1 MKTDEVKVGAVTLGG
16 FVILALMLTFLGVF
30 SFAGRTYKLNVM
42 FNDVDG
48 LKTGN
53 EVRFAGV
60 PVGKVD
66 DILVDGSKVK
76 VVMKMDEKQKIPR
89 NSQFSIGSDGVMGS
103 KFVSITPPQI
113 ATGLTFKPGETIT
126 GQQAGGIGKLMDSS
140 GKVLDKLDV
149 VVDAFA
155 NVFGD
160 KDVQKSMR
168 QGFVQTGEVAKN
180 MNDFTKA
187 LATMAQQNQGDI
199 HTMVGQMKEM
209 SVHMNNIMDKA
220 DADGAT
226 GRNVAAMAANMADAS
241 KKIQNTAEALQ
252 NVVTDPQTQQ
262 DLKETISH
270 AKSTSVKADKIL
282 GVVTDA
288 QLQADVL
295 YNDKKSKWRTDVGAR
310 LPLKEDSYAYLGV
323 SDIGD
328 RDKLNF
334 HYNRKLNKYIWGRAG
349 VMEGQFGVG
358 ADWILSPK
366 LKLFTDFYDFD
377 DAKLKVGAEYA
388 FTPKLSLIGESMDV
402 LDNGVDTTYLG
413 LRARF

>member
-1 MKTDEVKVGAVTLGG
+1 
-16 FVILALMLTFLGVF
+16 
-30 SFAGRTYKLNVM
+30 
-42 FNDVDG
+42 
-48 LKTGN
+48 
-53 EVRFAGV
+53 
-60 PVGKVD
+60 
-66 DILVDGSKVK
+66 
-76 VVMKMDEKQKIPR
+76 
-89 NSQFSIGSDGVMGS
+89 
-103 KFVSITPPQI
+103 
-113 ATGLTFKPGETIT
+113 
-126 GQQAGGIGKLMDSS
+126 MDSS

-168 QGFVQTGEVAKN
+168 EGFVQTGEVARN
-180 MNDFTKA
+180 MNDFTRA
-187 LATMAQQNQGDI
+187 LASMAQQNQGDI

-252 NVVTDPQTQQ
+252 NVVTDPRTQQ

-282 GVVTDA
+282 GLVTDA

-295 YNDKKSKWRTDVGAR
+295 YNDKKGKWRTDVGAK

-328 RDKLNF
+328 RDKLDF

-349 VMEGQFGVG
+349 VMEGAVRRGRR
-358 ADWILSPK
+358 
-366 LKLFTDFYDFD
+366 
-377 DAKLKVGAEYA
+377 
-388 FTPKLSLIGESMDV
+388 
-402 LDNGVDTTYLG
+402 LDPFLPN
-413 LRARF
+413 

>member
-1 MKTDEVKVGAVTLGG
+1 MKADEVKVGAVTLGG
-16 FVILALMLTFLGVF
+16 IVILALMLTFLGVF

-42 FNDVDG
+42 FDDVNG
-48 LKTGN
+48 LKVGN

-66 DILVDGSKVK
+66 DIVVDGSKVK

-89 NSQFSIGSDGVMGS
+89 NSQFAIGMDGVMGT
-103 KFVSITPPQI
+103 KFVTIAPPKI
-113 ATGLTFKPGETIT
+113 ATGLVFKAGETIT
-126 GQQAGGIGKLMDSS
+126 GQQAGGIDKLMDSS
-140 GKVLDKLDV
+140 GKVLDKLEV
-149 VVDAFA
+149 VVDAFS

-160 KDVQKSMR
+160 KNVQKSMR
-168 QGFVQTGEVAKN
+168 EGFVQTGEVAKN
-180 MNDFTKA
+180 MNAFTKA
-187 LATMAQQNQGDI
+187 LATMAQQNQRDI
-199 HTMVGQMKEM
+199 HAMAGQMKEM
-209 SVHMNNIMDKA
+209 SIHMNSIMDKA

-241 KKIQNTAEALQ
+241 KKLQNTAAALQ
-252 NVVTDPQTQQ
+252 DVVTDPQTQQ
-262 DLKETISH
+262 ELKETIRH

-288 QLQADVL
+288 QVQADVL
-295 YNDKKSKWRTDVGAR
+295 YNDKKSKWRTDMGVK
-310 LPLKEDSYAYLGV
+310 LPLKEDAYAFLGV

-334 HYNRKLNKYIWGRAG
+334 HYNKKLNKYIWGRAG

-358 ADWILSPK
+358 ADWVLSPK
-366 LKLFTDFYDFD
+366 FRLFTDFYDFD

-402 LDNGVDTTYLG
+402 LEHGADTAYVG